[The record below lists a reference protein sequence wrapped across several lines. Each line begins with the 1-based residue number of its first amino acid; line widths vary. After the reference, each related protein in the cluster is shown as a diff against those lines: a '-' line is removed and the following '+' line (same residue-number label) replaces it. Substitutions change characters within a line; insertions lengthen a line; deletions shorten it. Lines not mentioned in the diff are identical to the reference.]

1 VKKRIIIL
9 GMTLLLC
16 CMGGCLQ
23 EVPLTDAE
31 MDAVAEYAAGLL
43 LKHDLNYNSPL
54 LPEKIMEEL
63 LNPSPTPVPTEIPD
77 DISNGNSDG
86 KVTPTPVPEVTEETN
101 AQLTEIIGLDGFE
114 VKYVGYVDNGSA
126 IENNSYY
133 SLEAKKGYKYITLNF
148 TIRNLTQ
155 EEKVFDASGQKLTYM
170 LDVDVK
176 NRYRA
181 VLSMLKNDM
190 QYMDITIPAEGTE
203 TAVLVFEIK
212 DTESE
217 QLHLILSDSEDHSVF
232 IKVK

>member
-1 VKKRIIIL
+1 
-9 GMTLLLC
+9 
-16 CMGGCLQ
+16 
-23 EVPLTDAE
+23 
-31 MDAVAEYAAGLL
+31 
-43 LKHDLNYNSPL
+43 
-54 LPEKIMEEL
+54 
-63 LNPSPTPVPTEIPD
+63 
-77 DISNGNSDG
+77 
-86 KVTPTPVPEVTEETN
+86 
-101 AQLTEIIGLDGFE
+101 
-114 VKYVGYVDNGSA
+114 
-126 IENNSYY
+126 
-133 SLEAKKGYKYITLNF
+133 LNF